1 MAAIAD
7 STMADDEGIAAAAV
21 ELPRGA
27 LQKALESNRSLQ
39 AQIIGEL
46 DRISRLKF
54 SNRRKAAVLSSRE
67 PTRAPSAAALVLW
80 REQQVWK
87 PIAKSYNQYFV
98 DTSDK
103 TNGVPKP
110 NEDAQE
116 RKQAVAQSFSARTN
130 PPWHKKETERLLDW
144 VNKSSQGSDGEN
156 PPDVTSLVS
165 KFAEENGRTS
175 EEGRIEFRNLRKKEA
190 IGNEEKS
197 QLRKL
202 VDEVREASPGRSV
215 DWTAAA
221 SKASS
226 GRTVWELFQGHEAKG
241 KGKRPIEPWSPEQDE
256 LLLKYI
262 AAMGPQ
268 FVIDSPALASII
280 TRFLPEKNYRQVTVR
295 YNNT

>member
-1 MAAIAD
+1 MTAIGD
-7 STMADDEGIAAAAV
+7 FTMADDEGIAAAV
-21 ELPRGA
+21 ELPRKA

-190 IGNEEKS
+190 IGDEEKS

-202 VDEVREASPGRSV
+202 VDEVREASPGQSV
-215 DWTAAA
+215 DWTAVA

-268 FVIDSPALASII
+268 FVIDPPALASII